1 MGLPRLR
8 PEAWPPTARTRIL
21 ARWNDAMTPSNA
33 AIFRQ
38 ITDRHSTMAGVMS
51 VPARKKCVACEK
63 QRTVATGIE
72 SADGFVCNHCAKV
85 RSAAQPQEGW
95 NG

>member
-1 MGLPRLR
+1 M
-8 PEAWPPTARTRIL
+8 
-21 ARWNDAMTPSNA
+21 NPSA
-33 AIFRQ
+33 TELFRQ
-38 ITDRHSTMAGVMS
+38 ITDRHSTMAGVMA

-63 QRTVATGIE
+63 SRTASTGTE